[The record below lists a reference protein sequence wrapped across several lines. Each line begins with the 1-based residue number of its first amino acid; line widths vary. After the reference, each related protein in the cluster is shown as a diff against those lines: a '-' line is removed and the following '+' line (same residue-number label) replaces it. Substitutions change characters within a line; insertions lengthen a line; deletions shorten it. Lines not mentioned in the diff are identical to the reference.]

1 MEAYG
6 CIHKWFN
13 HLIIFNNL
21 NSKSFVIPTIWVDSP
36 ELTASY
42 YKNYLGF
49 TRIIS
54 CPIKGSILLKNDK
67 NWLLVK
73 PILNNFV
80 GENQRLKLYSKNLKD
95 DYFLVYDKVRVIR
108 PYSSESISNFTI
120 KDCNGI
126 EIEYCAN

>member
-6 CIHKWFN
+6 CIHKWFS
-13 HLIIFNNL
+13 HLINGNNS
-21 NSKSFVIPTIWVDSP
+21 NENSFVIPTIWVDSP

-49 TRIIS
+49 SKIIS
-54 CPIKGSILLKNDK
+54 CPIKGFILLKNNK

-73 PILNNFV
+73 PILSNFANK
-80 GENQRLKLYSKNLKD
+80 NQRLKFYSKNIEE
-95 DYFLVYDKVRVIR
+95 DYTLVYDKVRVIKTNKIK
-108 PYSSESISNFTI
+108 SIEKFTI

-126 EIEYCAN
+126 EIEYCTN

>member
-1 MEAYG
+1 MEAYE
-6 CIHKWFN
+6 CIHRWFS
-13 HLIIFNNL
+13 HLMQGNTSNV
-21 NSKSFVIPTIWVDSP
+21 KGFVVPTIWVDSP

-49 TRIIS
+49 SRIIS
-54 CPIKGSILLKNDK
+54 CPIKGIILLKNDK

-80 GENQRLKLYSKNLKD
+80 SEDQHVKLYTRKIKD
-95 DYFLVYDKVRVIR
+95 DYSLVYDKVRIVR
-108 PYSSESISNFTI
+108 PYSAESIEKFTI

>member
-1 MEAYG
+1 MEVYG
-6 CIHKWFN
+6 CIQKWFSQ
-13 HLIIFNNL
+13 LMKS
-21 NSKSFVIPTIWVDSP
+21 NSSNKGFVFPTIWVDSP

-49 TRIIS
+49 CRIIS
-54 CPIKGSILLKNDK
+54 CPIKGTILLKNDK

-80 GENQRLKLYSKNLKD
+80 SENQRVKLYSKNIKD
-95 DYFLVYDKVRVIR
+95 EYSFVYEKVRIVR
-108 PYSSESISNFTI
+108 PYSAESIGKFTI

>member
-1 MEAYG
+1 MEAHG
-6 CIHKWFN
+6 CIHKWLSHFMKGN
-13 HLIIFNNL
+13 TSNV
-21 NSKSFVIPTIWVDSP
+21 KSFVVPTIWVDSP

-49 TRIIS
+49 IRIIS

-80 GENQRLKLYSKNLKD
+80 SENQRLKLYSKNVKE
-95 DYFLVYDKVRVIR
+95 DYSLVFDKVRIVI
-108 PYSSESISNFTI
+108 PYSAESIEKFTI